1 MAWMG
6 IGAGCA
12 AGGVGSAASNGTGES
27 SGAGTTDETVPNDEA
42 ITPKG
47 ASENLVINV
56 PIDAGAATA
65 RPGDPKS
72 PEICD
77 GIDNDDNGIIDDVD
91 VGGDGVCDCL
101 NIATVGGIGPYSTS
115 GNVFAGWLNSRSPR
129 GAVELA
135 DQELTPERLAPFQ
148 VVVVLHVG
156 PTAVY
161 KTPAHHLFS
170 NAEASAF
177 ESWVRRGGGV
187 MTTIGLTANES
198 TEVVNVNQLLATLGM
213 GYSTTKV
220 ALNGDILRWVQHP
233 ITQGIGRIRSD
244 NGVEPDGTG
253 TTLAYDQEGHI
264 ALQVKEVESGHVA
277 VWGDE
282 WITYDSEWVD
292 VKGQQVEH
300 LWLNLLKW
308 LSPPTQCQ
316 VPIPP
321 RIN

>member
-1 MAWMG
+1 MG

-12 AGGVGSAASNGTGES
+12 AGGGSHAPHGAGES
-27 SGAGTTDETVPNDEA
+27 STTGTTGETMSNDEVG
-42 ITPKG
+42 TPNG
-47 ASENLVINV
+47 ASGGLIINV
-56 PIDAGAATA
+56 PMDAGIATG
-65 RPGDPKS
+65 RPGDATS
-72 PEICD
+72 PEIEICD

-135 DQELTPERLAPFQ
+135 DEELTPDRLAPFQ

-156 PTAVY
+156 PTPVY
-161 KTPAHHLFS
+161 ATPAHHVFS
-170 NAEASAF
+170 NAEAGAF

-187 MTTIGLTANES
+187 MTTIGLTANEA
-198 TEVVNVNQLLATLGM
+198 TEVVNVNKLLATVGM

-244 NGVEPDGTG
+244 NGVEPDTAGG
-253 TTLAYDQEGHI
+253 TTLAYDQEGHV
-264 ALQVKEVESGHVA
+264 ALQVQEVGRGHVA

-321 RIN
+321 RVN